1 MKITICGTLKF
12 MDKMREIQKNLESL
26 GHTVLMPIW
35 LDNVDYW
42 SKDNTSRVKAKRS
55 LKLIDEHM
63 DKVKQSEAILV
74 VNVTKGDIKNYI
86 GANTFIE
93 IGFAHYLGK
102 KIYILNPLPD
112 QPYIKDELE
121 AINPFVLNN
130 DLTKIR

>member
-12 MDKMREIQKNLESL
+12 MDKMREIQKNLEGL

-63 DKVKQSEAILV
+63 DKVKQSEAILA
-74 VNVTKGDIKNYI
+74 VNMTKGDIKNYI

-102 KIYILNPLPD
+102 KIYLLNPLPD

-121 AINPFVLNN
+121 AINPIVLNG
-130 DLTKIR
+130 DLTKIK